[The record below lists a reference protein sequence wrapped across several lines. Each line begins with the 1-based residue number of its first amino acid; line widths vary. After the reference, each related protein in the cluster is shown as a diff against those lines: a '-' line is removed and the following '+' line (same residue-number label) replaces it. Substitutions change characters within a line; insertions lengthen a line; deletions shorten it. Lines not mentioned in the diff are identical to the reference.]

1 MRKSFYRWVGL
12 LMALACL
19 TACSDSSTSTPTPN
33 PSPTD
38 PAPLATQAPVPTSE
52 ALATNTPEPAPTATP
67 STNTSTNTTA
77 NCTNRAGNVR
87 DATVPDDTVFKPGAT
102 FVKTWRIKNVGTCAW
117 GAGYTVIFSVG
128 DQMQVAPQN
137 ANGVAIPATQPGAE
151 AEVSV
156 NLQASFKVGKYK
168 GFWLLRGADGK
179 TFGTGSE
186 GNIPFWVQIVVKR

>member
-1 MRKSFYRWVGL
+1 MREYFKRGL
-12 LMALACL
+12 VLLIGLACL
-19 TACSDSSTSTPTPN
+19 TACSDSSTPTPTPN
-33 PSPTD
+33 AIPTD
-38 PAPLATQAPVPTSE
+38 PAPAVTQAPVPTAA
-52 ALATNTPEPAPTATP
+52 ALATNTPEPAPTAAP
-67 STNTSTNTTA
+67 STNTGATA

-117 GAGYTVIFSVG
+117 GAGYTVVFSVG

-137 ANGVAIPATQPGAE
+137 ANGSPIPATQPGGE
-151 AEVSV
+151 AEVSM

-186 GNIPFWVQIVVKR
+186 GNIPFWVQVVVKR